1 MQISDLIRQYN
12 RNTSS
17 GTEELRSAQ
26 GTQKLVSTVSEL
38 SAGSVFEG
46 TVNAVKGGKVT
57 LALGNGQMLTARLE
71 GKVDMKPGTAMFFQ
85 VKSNDGLTVSIR
97 PYSGAGNA
105 GNPILLGALTAAQ
118 VPVTERTLMMV
129 DAMMQENMSVDRQ
142 SILDMA
148 KILNANP
155 DSNVQTIVQMTKLGL
170 PVTEAMATQFEH
182 YLSDRHALL
191 NEMELAVNQM
201 AEVLADEAVTPEDSF
216 ALYSK
221 IVDIF
226 MEIGAQPEEPA
237 SAYAMTLQ
245 GAQQEI
251 SGQEGASQTAM
262 QPDAVT
268 AGNLNLEG
276 TQAEKLAALIK
287 GDVRPEEVWREAF
300 AEGIWNTSDSVQGG
314 TLGSLLSEEQFEA
327 LAKTLGEMP
336 ALARNTALFAA
347 QSGAG
352 NENITDAEEMFVDTL
367 KDDTMI
373 VSNADKGA
381 EAAELAE
388 EGALSAKTVL
398 NKDLPVALFLRVLQK
413 TLAENGESG
422 FTGVKK
428 LFAGKEFQMMLRDM
442 AEQQWLIKP
451 QDLKEDQRIAKL
463 YEKTERQIAQME
475 AAMKAAGITHNS
487 FLQTASDIRG
497 NIEFMNQMNQIYNY
511 VQIPLKMSGQNANGE
526 LYVYT
531 NKKQLHDPEAE
542 LTAFLHLDMENLGE
556 TDVSVRMKD
565 RQVKTN
571 FYFEDDASYNLVEK
585 HLPILEKHLKNKG
598 YSCTITITNEKR
610 NVNFKENFVKRGK
623 APAGSVHR
631 YSFDVRA

>member
-1 MQISDLIRQYN
+1 MHISDMLRQYN
-12 RNTSS
+12 RNVSN

-26 GTQKLVSTVSEL
+26 GTQKLVSTVGEL

-46 TVNAVKGGKVT
+46 TVNAVKGGKVI
-57 LALGNGQMLTARLE
+57 LALGNGQVITARLE

-97 PYSGAGNA
+97 PYSGVGNA

-118 VPVTERTLMMV
+118 VPVTERTLTMV

-155 DSNVQTIVQMTKLGL
+155 DANVQTIVQMTKLGL

-201 AEVLADEAVTPEDSF
+201 AEVLGDEAMTPEDSF

-226 MEIGAQPEEPA
+226 METGAQPEGTVQA
-237 SAYAMTLQ
+237 GAMTTETMQ
-245 GAQQEI
+245 QAAQQEI
-251 SGQEGASQTAM
+251 PGQGIAL
-262 QPDAVT
+262 QPDD
-268 AGNLNLEG
+268 GSLNLEG
-276 TQAEKLAALIK
+276 TQAEKLAALLNGDERAEVLWQ
-287 GDVRPEEVWREAF
+287 GDVAERILNAANSAQEE
-300 AEGIWNTSDSVQGG
+300 
-314 TLGSLLSEEQFEA
+314 TLGSLFSEEQLET
-327 LAKTLGEMP
+327 LAKTLGEVP
-336 ALARNTALFAA
+336 TLAHNTTLFA
-347 QSGAG
+347 S
-352 NENITDAEEMFVDTL
+352 ESVEELFVDTL
-367 KDDTMI
+367 QDDTVI
-373 VSNADKGA
+373 VSEMT
-381 EAAELAE
+381 EAAENAE
-388 EGALSAKTVL
+388 EGAYTAKMVL
-398 NKDLPVALFLRVLQK
+398 NKDMPVSEFLRTLQGA
-413 TLAENGESG
+413 LAENGAFG
-422 FTGVKK
+422 FAGVQK
-428 LFAGKEFQMMLRDM
+428 LFAGKEFQMLLHSMV
-442 AEQQWLIKP
+442 EQQWLIKP
-451 QDLKEDQRIAKL
+451 QDLKEEQRMTKL
-463 YEKTERQIAQME
+463 YEKMERQIGQME
-475 AAMKAAGITHNS
+475 SAMKAAGITQNS
-487 FLQTASDIRG
+487 FLQTAADIRG

-511 VQIPLKMSGQNANGE
+511 VQIPLKLSGQNANGE

-571 FYFEDDASYNLVEK
+571 FYFEDDASYDLVEK
-585 HLPILEKHLKNKG
+585 HLPILEKRLKNTG
-598 YSCTITITNEKR
+598 YHCTITITNERR

-623 APAGSVHR
+623 ASVGSVHR